1 MTWMVLIP
9 LCPMA
14 ASLVIA
20 LGGRQLGKQSHRIAI
35 GAVATSFVLAVLGS
49 VYVVTGGPIAVPLY
63 TLLSAGSLTIDLG
76 LYADGFAMALLLLVS
91 GIGSIVH
98 IFSSRYMQGDPRYQR
113 FFAVMSLF
121 TSAMLLLVL
130 SANLLML
137 YMSWEIMGI
146 CSYLL
151 ISHWS
156 ERRSATQAAT
166 KAFLVNAVADAGLGF
181 GIVLTWA
188 TFQTLDIRT
197 ILSRAPEVASHMMHP
212 LSVVGLDWSVP
223 VLFVLSCLLFVG
235 PIGKSAQFPLHVW
248 LPFAMEAPTP
258 VSALI
263 HAATMVNAG
272 VYLLI
277 RLGPLYELSP
287 GAMLLVA
294 VVGGVTAL
302 FAGIVGLTQ
311 CDIKR
316 ILAYSTISQLGFMVL
331 ACGAGAYRAATF
343 HLVSHGALK
352 AYLFLSTGSAVTAAA
367 PVEHR
372 HAATTKGGIDSGVWP
387 LYTVSL
393 LLALLPVLILFSE
406 PYRMLWLST
415 DHGIAGSLYSILAW
429 TTTFFA
435 AYYVTSLIFE
445 IFSKPSPSVWR
456 RALPAQLLRPRILS
470 VSLTFVFLLF
480 TAAFVCILALLW
492 AAFTFVL
499 IPISVSESPF
509 TNSSTSVFIS
519 LEHLSVPLALAVF
532 GWALAIFA
540 RRSIVP
546 RPAWLTEVRARL
558 YVFFMNHGYI
568 DEAYDH
574 FVVNPTIRTARW
586 VWRCVDI
593 RVVDQAYRWVATSS
607 LMLSRFLWQMIDVR
621 GIDRGVTGFG
631 YGSLTLAQW
640 LWQMIDVRGID
651 RAVNDLG
658 TSSLTTAR
666 WLWNV
671 DVRGIEWTADEVGR
685 QSDATGR
692 RLARMEPRTLQHHI
706 LLMIVWLILG
716 LAVFYWFVR

>member
-1 MTWMVLIP
+1 MTWMVLVP
-9 LCPMA
+9 LCPMV

-20 LGGRQLGKQSHRIAI
+20 LGGRQLGEHSHRIAI
-35 GAVATSFVLAVLGS
+35 GAVATSFVLSVIGS

-63 TLLSAGSLTIDLG
+63 TLLSTGSLTIDLG
-76 LYADGFAMALLLLVS
+76 LYADGFAMALLVLVS
-91 GIGSIVH
+91 GIGSIVQV
-98 IFSSRYMQGDPRYQR
+98 FSSRYMQGDPRYHR
-113 FFAVMSLF
+113 FFAVMTLF

-137 YMSWEIMGI
+137 YMCWEVMGI

-166 KAFLVNAVADAGLGF
+166 KAFLVNAVADMGLGF

-188 TFQTLDIRT
+188 TFHTLDIRT
-197 ILSRAPEVASHMMHP
+197 ILSRAPEVASHTMNP
-212 LSVVGLDWSVP
+212 LSVFGLDWSLP
-223 VLFVLSCLLFVG
+223 VLFVLACLIFIG

-287 GAMLLVA
+287 AAMTLVT
-294 VVGGVTAL
+294 VIGGVTAL
-302 FAGIVGLTQ
+302 FAGFVGLTQ

-331 ACGAGAYRAATF
+331 ACGVGAYRAATF

-352 AYLFLSTGSAVTAAA
+352 AYLFLSTGNAVTPAP

-372 HAATTKGGIDSGVWP
+372 HATSTEGGFDKGLWP

-393 LLALLPVLILFSE
+393 LLALIPALILFSE

-415 DHGIAGSLYSILAW
+415 DHGNARILYSMLAW
-429 TTTFFA
+429 ATTFFA

-445 IFSKPSPSVWR
+445 IFSKPVSSVWR
-456 RALPAQLLRPRILS
+456 QALPSQLHRPRILS
-470 VSLTFVFLLF
+470 ASLAFMFVLF
-480 TAAFVCILALLW
+480 TAAFVFILAVLW
-492 AAFTFVL
+492 PAFTFVL
-499 IPISVSESPF
+499 IPISASGPPVAGSSSSAFIELGHVSFPM
-509 TNSSTSVFIS
+509 V
-519 LEHLSVPLALAVF
+519 LAVS
-532 GWALAIFA
+532 GWALALLS
-540 RRSIVP
+540 RHSIGAGPV
-546 RPAWLTEVRARL
+546 WLTEIRARL
-558 YVFFMNHGYI
+558 YVFFMNRGYI
-568 DEAYDH
+568 DEVYDH
-574 FVVNPTIRTARW
+574 FIVNPTIRIAQKI
-586 VWRCVDI
+586 WRSFDV
-593 RVVDQAYRWVATSS
+593 RVVDQAYRSVATSS

-631 YGSLTLAQW
+631 YGSLSLAQW
-640 LWQMIDVRGID
+640 LWQIIDVRGID
-651 RAVNDLG
+651 RTVNDLG
-658 TSSLTTAR
+658 SSSLTTAR

-671 DVRGIEWTADEVGR
+671 DVRGVERTTDEIGR

-716 LAVFYWFVR
+716 LAVFYWFAQ